1 MLRPALPLVKPPLA
15 HDKTPVS
22 LRPLDR
28 YPFTPDPI
36 PMTFEARLIFVLLFF
51 ALWGFLGFL
60 PWSLAAVISRGRHV
74 LPALPLAVAASSLA
88 GVLGPLL
95 GARDLTGFLVSIGT
109 AFAGGVLATVA
120 GVVLAR
126 RLSIR

>member
-15 HDKTPVS
+15 HEKTPVS

-36 PMTFEARLIFVLLFF
+36 SMTFEARLIFVLLFF

-74 LPALPLAVAASSLA
+74 LPALPLAVTASSLA
-88 GVLGPLL
+88 GVLVPLL

-109 AFAGGVLATVA
+109 AFAGGTLATVA

>member
-28 YPFTPDPI
+28 YPSTPDPI

-60 PWSLAAVISRGRHV
+60 PWSLAAVIRRGRHV
-74 LPALPLAVAASSLA
+74 LPALPLAVTTSSLA
-88 GVLGPLL
+88 GVLVPLL